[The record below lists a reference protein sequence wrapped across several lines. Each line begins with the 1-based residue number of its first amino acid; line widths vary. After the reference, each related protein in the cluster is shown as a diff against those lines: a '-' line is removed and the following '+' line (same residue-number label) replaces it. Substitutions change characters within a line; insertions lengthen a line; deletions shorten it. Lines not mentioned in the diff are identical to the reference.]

1 MERTIDRPAAQLPA
15 VQARAKRAA
24 SRLLRSTPAAVFAVV
39 LVVSIIVHAL
49 TGVFFTAYNIATLFR
64 QVSFIMLV
72 SFGQTLVLIMG
83 GIDLS
88 VASVAGLSSLVA
100 GQLTTQSGLDPYLC
114 LIIALAV
121 GAAAGCVN
129 GLLIQ
134 GLRLTPFIVTL
145 GTAAIYKGIVY
156 VYTKGMPITGIPPE
170 ASKLG
175 QGMLFG
181 TVPYPAIFTV
191 LAAALLITMLRR
203 TAFGRHIF
211 AIGGNEQAASI
222 VGVKINEVKVLVYT
236 LCGLLS
242 GLGGVLMT
250 MRLAS
255 SDVRIGENW
264 VMPSITAAILGGT
277 SMSGGAGSIIGT
289 VVGGLMMGVI
299 SSSITLT
306 GVSSYWET
314 IVTGGVIL
322 VAVAFD
328 AIRQRGQKG

>member
-1 MERTIDRPAAQLPA
+1 MERIVSQPGTQAQAA
-15 VQARAKRAA
+15 QARARRALA
-24 SRLLRSTPAAVFAVV
+24 QALRSTPAAVFGVV
-39 LVVSIIVHAL
+39 LVVSIIVHLL
-49 TGVFFTAYNIATLFR
+49 TGVFFTPYNISTLFR

-72 SFGQTLVLIMG
+72 SFGQTLVLLMG

-88 VASVAGLSSLVA
+88 VAAIAGLSSLVA
-100 GQLTTQSGLDPYLC
+100 GELSTATGINPFLC
-114 LIIALAV
+114 LLIALGV
-121 GAAAGCVN
+121 GTVAGMIN
-129 GLLIQ
+129 GLLVQ

-145 GTAAIYKGIVY
+145 GTAAIYKGIMY

-170 ASKLG
+170 ITQLG
-175 QGMLFG
+175 QGMLFRI
-181 TVPYPAIFTV
+181 VPYPAIFTF
-191 LAAALLITMLRR
+191 LAAVVLIVMLRR

-222 VGVKINEVKVLVYT
+222 VGVKIHQVKVSVYT

-242 GLGGVLMT
+242 AMGGILMT

-299 SSSITLT
+299 STSITLT

-328 AIRQRGQKG
+328 AIRQRGQKV

>member
-1 MERTIDRPAAQLPA
+1 MERTVSQTVASAP
-15 VQARAKRAA
+15 A
-24 SRLLRSTPAAVFAVV
+24 SRARSALATAMRSTPAAVFGVV
-39 LVVSIIVHAL
+39 LVLSIIVHLL
-49 TGVFFTAYNIATLFR
+49 TGVFFTSYNMSTLFR

-72 SFGQTLVLIMG
+72 SFGQTLVLLMG

-88 VASVAGLSSLVA
+88 VAAVAGLASLVA
-100 GQLTTQSGLDPYLC
+100 AELSTATGLNPFFC
-114 LIIALAV
+114 LVVALGV
-121 GAAAGCVN
+121 GTLAGMVN
-129 GLLIQ
+129 GVLVQ
-134 GLRLTPFIVTL
+134 WLRLTPFIVTL
-145 GTAAIYKGIVY
+145 GTAAIYKGIMY

-170 ASKLG
+170 ITRFG

-181 TVPYPAIFTV
+181 IVPSPAIITF
-191 LAAALLITMLRR
+191 LAAVVLIVMLRR
-203 TAFGRHIF
+203 TTFGRHIF

-222 VGVKINEVKVLVYT
+222 VGVRINQVKISVYT

-242 GLGGVLMT
+242 ALGGILMT

-255 SDVRIGENW
+255 SDVRVGENW

-277 SMSGGAGSIIGT
+277 SMSGGAGSIMGT

-299 SSSITLT
+299 STSITLT

-328 AIRQRGQKG
+328 ALRQRGQKS

>member
-1 MERTIDRPAAQLPA
+1 MEPTVSQSTAGLAAPQSNARRALGRTL
-15 VQARAKRAA
+15 
-24 SRLLRSTPAAVFAVV
+24 RLTPAAVFGVV
-39 LVVSIIVHAL
+39 LLVSLLVHLL
-49 TGVFFTAYNIATLFR
+49 TGVFFTPYNIATLFR

-83 GIDLS
+83 GINLS
-88 VASVAGLSSLVA
+88 VASVAGLASMVA
-100 GQLTTQSGLDPYLC
+100 GELTTVTDLNPFLC
-114 LIIALAV
+114 LLAALAV
-121 GAAAGCVN
+121 GALAGALN
-129 GLLIQ
+129 GVLIQ

-145 GTAAIYKGIVY
+145 GTGAIYKGIVY

-170 ASKLG
+170 ATALG
-175 QGMLFG
+175 QGKVLG
-181 TVPYPAIFTV
+181 LPYPALFTV
-191 LAAALLITMLRR
+191 VVAVLLTVMLRR

-222 VGVKINEVKVLVYT
+222 VGVRINRVKIAVYAM
-236 LCGLLS
+236 CGFLA
-242 GLGGVLMT
+242 GLGGILMT

-277 SMSGGAGSIIGT
+277 SMSGGAGSVVGT
-289 VVGGLMMGVI
+289 MVGGLMMGVI
-299 SSSITLT
+299 STSITLT

-328 AIRQRGQKG
+328 AIRQRGQKS

>member
-1 MERTIDRPAAQLPA
+1 MERIVSQPVDKAQA
-15 VQARAKRAA
+15 SQARAKRALA
-24 SRLLRSTPAAVFAVV
+24 QALRSTPAAVFAVV
-39 LVVSIIVHAL
+39 LVVSIIVHIL
-49 TGVFFTAYNIATLFR
+49 TGVFFTPYNVSTLFR

-72 SFGQTLVLIMG
+72 SFGQTLVLLMG

-88 VASVAGLSSLVA
+88 VAAIAGLSSLVA
-100 GQLTTQSGLDPYLC
+100 GELSTATSLNPFFC
-114 LIIALAV
+114 LVIALGV
-121 GAAAGCVN
+121 GTVAGMIN
-129 GLLIQ
+129 GLLVQ

-145 GTAAIYKGIVY
+145 GTAAIYKGIMY

-170 ASKLG
+170 ITQLG
-175 QGMLFG
+175 QGMLFRI
-181 TVPYPAIFTV
+181 VPYPALFT
-191 LAAALLITMLRR
+191 LAAAVVLIVMLRR
-203 TAFGRHIF
+203 TSFGRHIF

-222 VGVKINEVKVLVYT
+222 VGVKIHQVKVSVYT

-242 GLGGVLMT
+242 AMGGILMT

-289 VVGGLMMGVI
+289 VMGGLMMGVI
-299 SSSITLT
+299 STSITLT

-328 AIRQRGQKG
+328 AIRQRGQKS

>member
-1 MERTIDRPAAQLPA
+1 MEQTVKKAIGEAPPKQRVPRVA
-15 VQARAKRAA
+15 VR
-24 SRLLRSTPAAVFAVV
+24 RLLRTTPAVV
-39 LVVSIIVHAL
+39 LAVVLAISVVVHVL
-49 TGVFFTAYNIATLFR
+49 TGVFFTPYNIGTLFR

-100 GQLTTQSGLDPYLC
+100 AELMTQTGMSPYLC
-114 LIIALAV
+114 ILVALGV
-121 GAAAGCVN
+121 GTLAGVIN
-129 GLLIQ
+129 GALIQ
-134 GLRLTPFIVTL
+134 LVRLTPFIVTL
-145 GTAAIYKGIVY
+145 GTAAIFKGIVF
-156 VYTKGMPITGIPPE
+156 VYTKGMPITGLPQE
-170 ASKLG
+170 AADLG

-181 TVPYPAIFTV
+181 LFPYPAIITAV
-191 LAAALLITMLRR
+191 VAVALSVMLRR
-203 TAFGRHIF
+203 TPFGRQIF
-211 AIGGNEQAASI
+211 AIGGNEQAAAI
-222 VGVKINEVKVLVYT
+222 VGIRINRVKITVYA
-236 LCGLLS
+236 LGSLLAS
-242 GLGGVLMT
+242 LGGILMT

-277 SMSGGAGSIIGT
+277 SMSGGAGSIVGT

-299 SSSITLT
+299 STSITLT

-322 VAVAFD
+322 VAVVFD
-328 AIRQRGQKG
+328 ALRQKNQRA